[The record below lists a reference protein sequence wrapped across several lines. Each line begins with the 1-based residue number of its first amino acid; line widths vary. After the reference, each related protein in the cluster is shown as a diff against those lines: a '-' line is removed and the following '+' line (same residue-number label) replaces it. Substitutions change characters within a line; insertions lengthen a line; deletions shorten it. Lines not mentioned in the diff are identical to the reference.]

1 MFVQINHNN
10 NTFNVDVKINYS
22 DENLCLAVKERLW
35 ESETAFVESRS
46 FDSEVELVYSE
57 CNSFEQDHQE
67 LFSQVMR
74 ELDFWSE
81 TIASSR
87 EREEHREHRR
97 HERHE
102 HQRQPDRHC
111 DEPPEW
117 LYIPTPA
124 VARAHMVEPCTI
136 FPPEWMFV
144 SRARTY

>member
-102 HQRQPDRHC
+102 HQRQLLLRH
-111 DEPPEW
+111 
-117 LYIPTPA
+117 IP
-124 VARAHMVEPCTI
+124 
-136 FPPEWMFV
+136 F
-144 SRARTY
+144 